1 MVSMGAM
8 GHGAMEAMGPMLAM
22 GSMGTMGSM
31 RTFNK
36 PIRAGKTIKT
46 VNKPT
51 RGGEDFKD
59 CYTKVIHAQTC
70 SCFYPSNH
78 YIHTGANVY
87 PLEQRC
93 IITP

>member
-36 PIRAGKTIKT
+36 PIRG
-46 VNKPT
+46 
-51 RGGEDFKD
+51 RQDYKD
-59 CYTKVIHAQTC
+59 C
-70 SCFYPSNH
+70 
-78 YIHTGANVY
+78 
-87 PLEQRC
+87 
-93 IITP
+93 